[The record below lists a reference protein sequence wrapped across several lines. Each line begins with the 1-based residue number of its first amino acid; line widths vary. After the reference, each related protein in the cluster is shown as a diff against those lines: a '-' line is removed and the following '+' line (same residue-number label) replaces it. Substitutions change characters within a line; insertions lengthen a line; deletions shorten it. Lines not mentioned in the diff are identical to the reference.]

1 MILGVLNIN
10 GGTEMSQVSLKAVKK
25 CYILYLL
32 TVSEMLLWRLTW
44 RWNVFCRL
52 GVWGEGERRCG
63 SSICWLYQ
71 LGVASGFSVT
81 RAVQEED
88 PADAE
93 LRLSEGSQEPAAD
106 RRQESQTDHGLE
118 RVSWGLHTGTRLALH
133 LWCVKLT
140 QSLNSSLFSLFVVG
154 RPEEHRMHYS

>member
-1 MILGVLNIN
+1 ML
-10 GGTEMSQVSLKAVKK
+10 
-25 CYILYLL
+25 YLYLL

-44 RWNVFCRL
+44 RWDVFCWL

-71 LGVASGFSVT
+71 LGVACGFSVT

-106 RRQESQTDHGLE
+106 RRQERPNWSWLE
-118 RVSWGLHTGTRLALH
+118 RVSWGLHTGTTFGSSPVMCKTDSEPQLIFIFLVCSWKTWGKSNAL
-133 LWCVKLT
+133 
-140 QSLNSSLFSLFVVG
+140 QLNVSPLS
-154 RPEEHRMHYS
+154 